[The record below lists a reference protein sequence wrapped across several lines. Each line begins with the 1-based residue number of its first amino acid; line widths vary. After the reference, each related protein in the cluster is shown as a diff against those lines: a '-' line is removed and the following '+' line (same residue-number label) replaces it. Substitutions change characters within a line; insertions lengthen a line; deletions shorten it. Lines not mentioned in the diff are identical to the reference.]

1 MIIESVDFA
10 EVDEYGQM
18 ETFIVNGSLFIMN
31 GEGIEGVEEVRQWL
45 TDNNRTVP
53 EYSSVRVEELNNA
66 MV

>member
-18 ETFIVNGSLFIMN
+18 ETFIVNDNIFIMN

-45 TDNNRTVP
+45 ADNNLTVP
-53 EYSSVRVEELNNA
+53 EYSSVRIEVNE
-66 MV
+66 

>member
-18 ETFIVNGSLFIMN
+18 ETFIVNGDIVIMN

-53 EYSSVRVEELNNA
+53 EYSSVRVE
-66 MV
+66 V

>member
-18 ETFIVNGSLFIMN
+18 EKFIVNNDIVIMN
-31 GEGIEGVEEVRQWL
+31 GEEIEGVEEVRQWL

-53 EYSSVRVEELNNA
+53 EYSSVRVE
-66 MV
+66 V